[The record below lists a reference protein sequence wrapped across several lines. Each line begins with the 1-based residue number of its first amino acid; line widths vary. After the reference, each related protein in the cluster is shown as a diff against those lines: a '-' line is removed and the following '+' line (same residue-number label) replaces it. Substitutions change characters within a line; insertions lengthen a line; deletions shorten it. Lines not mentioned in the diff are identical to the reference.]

1 MSNTSILHL
10 ADDTTP
16 GGVMR
21 VIDTILASKHLA
33 KSGNHRMAVIENN
46 DLTLP
51 EGRVDIIV
59 SHLALNWRNFAAR
72 ARLRA
77 MHPNTPMI
85 HVEHSY
91 TQGFVAQ
98 KVLNKIRFFAMLRSA
113 FCLFDRVIAVSN
125 AQKDWLI
132 RRDLVDQDRLSVI
145 QSSVELTGFEALPKP
160 GNRTRI
166 FGLVGRL
173 HEQKGFDIAI
183 QAFRECSGPE
193 LRLKVFGD
201 GPLRAELEN
210 LAYCD
215 PRITF
220 HGHCDDPLEPMRSI
234 DVLLMPS
241 RWEAYGLVAREALS
255 AGRKVIVATTDGLKD
270 HINSGAIDVHE
281 LSIPAWSQAIISS
294 AKASNND
301 RLSEFD
307 SVLDHGRETTIFE
320 NQWERCIKSFDINF
334 NS

>member
-1 MSNTSILHL
+1 MSHASILHL
-10 ADDTTP
+10 TDDSTP

-21 VIDTILASKHLA
+21 VIDNILSSKHLA
-33 KSGNHRMAVIENN
+33 KTAKHRMAVVKKNQLI
-46 DLTLP
+46 LP
-51 EGRVDIIV
+51 TTGVDVIV

-77 MHPNTPMI
+77 MHPHIPMI

-98 KVLNKIRFFAMLRSA
+98 KVLNKTRFFAMLRSA

-132 RRDLVDQDRLSVI
+132 RRDLIDEDRLSVI
-145 QSSVELTGFEALPKP
+145 RSSVDLTGFEALPKP
-160 GNRTRI
+160 RNQARV

-183 QAFRECSGPE
+183 RAFRDCSGPD

-201 GPLRAELEN
+201 GPLRGELEQ

-234 DVLLMPS
+234 DALLMPS
-241 RWEAYGLVAREALS
+241 RWEAYGLVAREAQS
-255 AGRKVIVATTDGLKD
+255 AGRKVIVATIDGLQD
-270 HINSGAIDVHE
+270 HISSGAIDVHDH
-281 LSIPAWSQAIISS
+281 SISAWKQAILQATRTLDKDRRNRKSNRHLD
-294 AKASNND
+294 AS
-301 RLSEFD
+301 R
-307 SVLDHGRETTIFE
+307 FE
-320 NQWERCIKSFDINF
+320 YEWEKCL
-334 NS
+334 NSI

>member
-1 MSNTSILHL
+1 MSNASILHL
-10 ADDTTP
+10 TDDTTP

-21 VIDTILASKHLA
+21 VIDTILSSKYLA
-33 KSGNHRMAVIENN
+33 KTGKHRMAVVENSN
-46 DLTLP
+46 LTLP
-51 EGRVDIIV
+51 NGGVDIIV

-77 MHPNTPMI
+77 MHPDIPMI

-98 KVLNKIRFFAMLRSA
+98 KVFNKTRFFAMLRSA
-113 FCLFDRVIAVSN
+113 FSLFDRVVAVSN
-125 AQKDWLI
+125 DQKDWLI
-132 RRDLVDQDRLSVI
+132 RRDLIDADRLSVI
-145 QSSVELTGFEALPKP
+145 QSSVDLTGFEALPKLESDH
-160 GNRTRI
+160 RV

-183 QAFRECSGPE
+183 RAFRDCCGAD

-201 GPLRAELEN
+201 GPMRPELVE
-210 LAYCD
+210 LAKCD

-220 HGHCDDPLEPMRSI
+220 HGHRNDPLEPMRSI

-255 AGRKVIVATTDGLKD
+255 AGRMVIVAATDGLKD
-270 HINSGAIDVHE
+270 HIETGAIDVHDH
-281 LSIPAWSQAIISS
+281 SISAWKQAI
-294 AKASNND
+294 NNAAQSLD
-301 RLSEFD
+301 EGSHSGRSDTVQHVAEKTRFEHDWEECLSG
-307 SVLDHGRETTIFE
+307 L
-320 NQWERCIKSFDINF
+320 
-334 NS
+334 

>member
-10 ADDTTP
+10 TDDTTP

-132 RRDLVDQDRLSVI
+132 RRDLVDEDRLSVI
-145 QSSVELTGFEALPKP
+145 QSSVELTEFSTLPKP
-160 GNRTRI
+160 RSCARV

-183 QAFRECSGPE
+183 EAFRECSGPD
-193 LRLKVFGD
+193 LRLKVYGD
-201 GPLRAELEN
+201 GPLRTKLED
-210 LAYCD
+210 LAHCD

-220 HGHCDDPLEPMRSI
+220 HGHCDDPLEPMRSL

-241 RWEAYGLVAREALS
+241 RWEAYGLVAREAQS
-255 AGRKVIVATTDGLKD
+255 AGRKVIVATTDGLND
-270 HINSGAIDVHE
+270 HIRSGAIAVHDH
-281 LSIPAWSQAIISS
+281 SISAWKQAIIMSTKALDKPSS
-294 AKASNND
+294 TEINELRDYGPN
-301 RLSEFD
+301 
-307 SVLDHGRETTIFE
+307 TTRFE
-320 NQWERCIKSFDINF
+320 YEWGECLESF
-334 NS
+334 

>member
-1 MSNTSILHL
+1 MSYASILHL
-10 ADDTTP
+10 TDDTTP

-21 VIDTILASKHLA
+21 VIDNILGSEHLA
-33 KSGNHRMAVIENN
+33 KTAKHRVAVVENRK
-46 DLTLP
+46 LTLP
-51 EGRVDIIV
+51 KGGVDVIV

-72 ARLRA
+72 AQLRA
-77 MHPNTPMI
+77 MYPDIPMI

-98 KVLNKIRFFAMLRSA
+98 KVLNKTRFFAMLRSA

-125 AQKDWLI
+125 AQKDWMI
-132 RRDLVDQDRLSVI
+132 RRDLIDEDRLSVI
-145 QSSVELTGFEALPKP
+145 RSSVELTEFESLAKP
-160 GNRTRI
+160 GKRAQV

-183 QAFRECSGPE
+183 RAFRDCAGAD

-201 GPLRAELEN
+201 GPMRSKLMS

-220 HGHCDDPLEPMRSI
+220 HGHSPDPLEPMRSI

-241 RWEAYGLVAREALS
+241 RWEAYGLVAREAQA
-255 AGRKVIVATTDGLKD
+255 AGRKVIVAAVDGLND
-270 HINSGAIDVHE
+270 HIKSGAIEVHDH
-281 LSIPAWSQAIISS
+281 SISAWTKAIINAAQILGNERSIQHDQ
-294 AKASNND
+294 KPNNG
-301 RLSEFD
+301 LK
-307 SVLDHGRETTIFE
+307 TTRFE
-320 NQWERCIKSFDINF
+320 YEWEKCLRSI
-334 NS
+334 

>member
-1 MSNTSILHL
+1 MSNASILHL
-10 ADDTTP
+10 TDDTTP

-21 VIDTILASKHLA
+21 VIDTILSSKHLA
-33 KSGNHRMAVIENN
+33 KTGKHQMAVVENSK
-46 DLTLP
+46 LTLP
-51 EGRVDIIV
+51 KGGVDIIV

-77 MHPNTPMI
+77 MHPDIPMI

-98 KVLNKIRFFAMLRSA
+98 KVLNKTRFFAMLRSA
-113 FCLFDRVIAVSN
+113 FSLFDRVVAVSN
-125 AQKDWLI
+125 DQKDWLV
-132 RRDLVDQDRLSVI
+132 RRDLIEADRLSVI
-145 QSSVELTGFEALPKP
+145 QSSVDLTGFEALPKLESDQ
-160 GNRTRI
+160 RV

-183 QAFRECSGPE
+183 RAFRDCCGAD

-201 GPLRAELEN
+201 GPMRSELVE
-210 LAYCD
+210 LAKCD

-220 HGHCDDPLEPMRSI
+220 HGHSNDPLEPMRSI

-255 AGRKVIVATTDGLKD
+255 AGRMVIVAATDGLKD
-270 HINSGAIDVHE
+270 HIETGAIDVHD
-281 LSIPAWSQAIISS
+281 LSISAWKQAI
-294 AKASNND
+294 NNAVQSLD
-301 RLSEFD
+301 NDSHNGCNGSVQHVAEKTRFEHDWEECLSG
-307 SVLDHGRETTIFE
+307 L
-320 NQWERCIKSFDINF
+320 
-334 NS
+334 

>member
-1 MSNTSILHL
+1 MSHASILHL
-10 ADDTTP
+10 TDDTTP

-21 VIDTILASKHLA
+21 VIDNILNSKYLA
-33 KSGNHRMAVIENN
+33 KTAKHRMAVVKKNQLI
-46 DLTLP
+46 LP
-51 EGRVDIIV
+51 TAGVDVIV

-77 MHPNTPMI
+77 MHPNIPMI

-98 KVLNKIRFFAMLRSA
+98 KVLNKTRFFAMLRSA

-132 RRDLVDQDRLSVI
+132 RRDLIDEDRLSVI
-145 QSSVELTGFEALPKP
+145 RSSVELSGFEALPKP
-160 GNRTRI
+160 RTQARV

-183 QAFRECSGPE
+183 RAFRECSGPD

-201 GPLRAELEN
+201 GPLRDELEQ

-234 DVLLMPS
+234 DALLMPS
-241 RWEAYGLVAREALS
+241 RWEAYGLVAREAQS
-255 AGRKVIVATTDGLKD
+255 AGRKVIVSSIDGLQD
-270 HINSGAIDVHE
+270 HISDGAIDVHDH
-281 LSIPAWSQAIISS
+281 SISAWSRAITQAADAVDKNRRTKK
-294 AKASNND
+294 AKPRSGAT
-301 RLSEFD
+301 RFEAEWEKCLE
-307 SVLDHGRETTIFE
+307 SV
-320 NQWERCIKSFDINF
+320 
-334 NS
+334 

>member
-1 MSNTSILHL
+1 MSNTAILHL
-10 ADDTTP
+10 TDDTTP

-21 VIDTILASKHLA
+21 VIDNILASKYLA
-33 KSGNHRMAVIENN
+33 KSGHHRMAVIENN
-46 DLTLP
+46 NLTLP
-51 EGRVDIIV
+51 DGRVDIIV

-72 ARLRA
+72 VRLRA
-77 MHPNTPMI
+77 MHPNIPMI

-132 RRDLVDQDRLSVI
+132 RRDLIDEERLSVI
-145 QSSVELTGFEALPKP
+145 QSSVDLTGFETLPGP
-160 GNRTRI
+160 GSHARI

-183 QAFRECSGPE
+183 QAFRECSGPD

-201 GPLRAELEN
+201 GPLRAELEE

-215 PRITF
+215 PRISF
-220 HGHCDDPLEPMRSI
+220 HGHCKDPLEPMRSI

-241 RWEAYGLVAREALS
+241 RWEAFGLVAREALS
-255 AGRKVIVATTDGLKD
+255 AGRKVIVAKTDGLKD
-270 HINSGAIDVHE
+270 HIKPGATEVHD
-281 LSIPAWSQAIISS
+281 LSIAAWSQAIINS
-294 AKASNND
+294 AND
-301 RLSEFD
+301 LEKDQCTGQNVQPVHSPKTSR
-307 SVLDHGRETTIFE
+307 FE
-320 NQWERCIKSFDINF
+320 YEWEKCLERF
-334 NS
+334 

>member
-1 MSNTSILHL
+1 MSHASILHL
-10 ADDTTP
+10 TDDTTP

-21 VIDTILASKHLA
+21 VIDTILSSKYLA
-33 KSGNHRMAVIENN
+33 KTGKHRMAVVENSK
-46 DLTLP
+46 LTLP
-51 EGRVDIIV
+51 KGGVDVIV

-77 MHPNTPMI
+77 MYPNTPMI

-98 KVLNKIRFFAMLRSA
+98 KVLNKTRFFSMLRSA
-113 FCLFDRVIAVSN
+113 FCLFDRVVAVSN

-132 RRDLVDQDRLSVI
+132 RRDLIDEDRLSVI
-145 QSSVELTGFEALPKP
+145 HSSVDLTGFETLPKP
-160 GNRTRI
+160 ATSPRV

-183 QAFRECSGPE
+183 RAFRECSGLD
-193 LRLKVFGD
+193 LRLMVFGD
-201 GPLRAELEN
+201 GPLRSELEA
-210 LAYCD
+210 LAFCD

-234 DVLLMPS
+234 DALLMPS
-241 RWEAYGLVAREALS
+241 RWEAYGLVAHEARS

-270 HINSGAIDVHE
+270 HIQAGATNVHDH
-281 LSIPAWSQAIISS
+281 SISAWKQAIIQATQTLDKNSRNNRSNSKMEATRFESDWKECLSS
-294 AKASNND
+294 
-301 RLSEFD
+301 L
-307 SVLDHGRETTIFE
+307 
-320 NQWERCIKSFDINF
+320 Q
-334 NS
+334 

>member
-1 MSNTSILHL
+1 MSHASILHL
-10 ADDTTP
+10 TDDTTP

-21 VIDTILASKHLA
+21 VIDNILSSKHLA
-33 KSGNHRMAVIENN
+33 KTANHRMAVVKKNQLI
-46 DLTLP
+46 LP
-51 EGRVDIIV
+51 TAGVDVIV

-77 MHPNTPMI
+77 MHPNIPMI

-98 KVLNKIRFFAMLRSA
+98 KVLNKVRFFAMLRSA

-132 RRDLVDQDRLSVI
+132 RRDLIDEDRLSVI
-145 QSSVELTGFEALPKP
+145 RSSVELTGFEALPKP
-160 GNRTRI
+160 RTQARV

-183 QAFRECSGPE
+183 RAFRECSGPD

-201 GPLRAELEN
+201 GPMRGELEQ

-234 DVLLMPS
+234 DALLMPS
-241 RWEAYGLVAREALS
+241 RWEAYGLVAREAQS
-255 AGRKVIVATTDGLKD
+255 AGRKVIVSSIDGLQD
-270 HINSGAIDVHE
+270 HISDGAIDVHDH
-281 LSIPAWSQAIISS
+281 SISAWSQAIIR
-294 AKASNND
+294 AADAVDKNRCTKMVKPRTGAT
-301 RLSEFD
+301 RFEAEWEKCLE
-307 SVLDHGRETTIFE
+307 SV
-320 NQWERCIKSFDINF
+320 
-334 NS
+334 

>member
-1 MSNTSILHL
+1 MSNASILHL
-10 ADDTTP
+10 TDDTTP

-21 VIDTILASKHLA
+21 VIDNIIASKFLA
-33 KSGNHRMAVIENN
+33 KTGIHRMAVVENN
-46 DLTLP
+46 RLTLP
-51 EGRVDIIV
+51 KGGVDVIV

-77 MHPNTPMI
+77 MHPNIPMI

-98 KVLNKIRFFAMLRSA
+98 KVLNKVRFFAMLRSA

-132 RRDLVDQDRLSVI
+132 RRDLIDEDRLWVI
-145 QSSVELTGFEALPKP
+145 QSSVDLEGFKALPRPKDK
-160 GNRTRI
+160 TRV

-183 QAFRECSGPE
+183 RAFRECPGAD

-201 GPLRAELEN
+201 GPMRAELVA
-210 LAYCD
+210 LAFCD

-220 HGHCDDPLEPMRSI
+220 HGHCEDPLEPMRSI
-234 DVLLMPS
+234 DALLMPS
-241 RWEAYGLVAREALS
+241 RWEAYGLVAREAKS
-255 AGRKVIVATTDGLKD
+255 AGRKVLVATTDGLND
-270 HINSGAIDVHE
+270 HIKSGAIEVYDH
-281 LSIPAWSQAIISS
+281 SISAWSQAITNV
-294 AKASNND
+294 AKALDKDTPKGQD
-301 RLSEFD
+301 RAPRPN
-307 SVLDHGRETTIFE
+307 VKATRFE
-320 NQWERCIKSFDINF
+320 NDWARCLKNI
-334 NS
+334 

>member
-1 MSNTSILHL
+1 MSHASILHL
-10 ADDTTP
+10 TDDTTP

-21 VIDTILASKHLA
+21 VIDNILSSKHLA
-33 KSGNHRMAVIENN
+33 KTANHRMAVVKKNQ
-46 DLTLP
+46 LVLP
-51 EGRVDIIV
+51 TAGVDVIV

-77 MHPNTPMI
+77 MHPDIPMI

-98 KVLNKIRFFAMLRSA
+98 KVLNKTRFFAMLRSA

-132 RRDLVDQDRLSVI
+132 RRDLIDEDRLSVI
-145 QSSVELTGFEALPKP
+145 RSSVELTGFEALPKP
-160 GNRTRI
+160 RNQARV

-183 QAFRECSGPE
+183 RAFRECSGPD

-201 GPLRAELEN
+201 GPLRNELEQ
-210 LAYCD
+210 LAFCD

-234 DVLLMPS
+234 DALLMPS
-241 RWEAYGLVAREALS
+241 RWEAYGLVAREAQS
-255 AGRKVIVATTDGLKD
+255 AGRKVIVATIDGLQD
-270 HINSGAIDVHE
+270 HISSGAIDVHD
-281 LSIPAWSQAIISS
+281 LSISAWSQAITRAADAVDKNRRTKK
-294 AKASNND
+294 AKPRSGAT
-301 RLSEFD
+301 RFETEWEKCLE
-307 SVLDHGRETTIFE
+307 SV
-320 NQWERCIKSFDINF
+320 
-334 NS
+334 